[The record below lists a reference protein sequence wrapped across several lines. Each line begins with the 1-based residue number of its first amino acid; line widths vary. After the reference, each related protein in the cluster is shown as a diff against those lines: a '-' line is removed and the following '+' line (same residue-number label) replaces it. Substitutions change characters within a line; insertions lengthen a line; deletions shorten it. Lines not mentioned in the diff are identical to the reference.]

1 MTSSE
6 ILNYRLI
13 NHGLVNCSN
22 TSCEEV
28 VRKSGVIQS
37 QDFSASKLA
46 IGIRLPNSSESDI
59 NSSIN
64 DGSVI
69 RTSALR
75 GTLHLVSSKDIKWML
90 DLAGPAVITR
100 MQKQYK
106 SVDLD
111 EKIFSK
117 AFKMFSKELDGKYLT
132 RQELYALL
140 MKNGISPEENRG
152 VYLINRASLQ
162 KIICQGPMKDDKEI
176 TFTLLDSWAP
186 KAQILERKDALHK
199 LAQRYFQSHGP
210 ATFADFVNWSGLANA
225 DAKNAFESIR
235 SEINKVLLN
244 QSEYWYYSDIKVATM
259 SDKVYLLPAFDE
271 YILGYKNREL
281 FLDKEYTRTVI
292 TVNGL
297 FYPTI
302 IVNGKVVGTWKRI
315 ISKDKVIIETNLFE
329 LPSKIKHSAI
339 KEELKGL
346 ESFLEMS
353 VDLKTL

>member
-1 MTSSE
+1 MTPSE

-13 NHGLVNCSN
+13 NHGLVNSRN

-37 QDFSASKLA
+37 QDFPASKLA
-46 IGIRLPNSSESDI
+46 IGIRLPNSFESDI
-59 NSSIN
+59 IRSIN
-64 DGSVI
+64 DGSII

-75 GTLHLVSSKDIKWML
+75 GTLHLVSSKDIKWIL
-90 DLAGPAVITR
+90 DLAGPAVITK
-100 MQKQYK
+100 MKKQYN
-106 SVDLD
+106 SVGLE

-117 AFKMFSKELDGKYLT
+117 AFKIFSKELDGKYLT

-162 KIICQGPMKDDKEI
+162 NVICQGPMKDDKEI

-186 KAQILERKDALHK
+186 KSPILERKDALHE
-199 LAQRYFQSHGP
+199 LAKRYFQSHGP
-210 ATFADFVNWSGLANA
+210 ATFADFVNWSGLSNA
-225 DAKNAFESIR
+225 DAKKAFESIQ
-235 SEINKVLLN
+235 SEINKVSLN
-244 QSEYWYYSDIKVATM
+244 QSEYGYYDNIKVGPM
-259 SDKVYLLPAFDE
+259 PNKVYLLPAFDE

-281 FLDKEYTRTVI
+281 FLDKEYSKNVI

-302 IVNGKVVGTWKRI
+302 IVKGKVIGTWKRS
-315 ISKDKVIIETNLFE
+315 ISKGKVNIEIQPFE
-329 LPSKIKHSAI
+329 LSNKIKHSAI
-339 KEELKGL
+339 KEELKSL
-346 ESFLEMS
+346 ESFLDMPI
-353 VDLKTL
+353 VLKTL